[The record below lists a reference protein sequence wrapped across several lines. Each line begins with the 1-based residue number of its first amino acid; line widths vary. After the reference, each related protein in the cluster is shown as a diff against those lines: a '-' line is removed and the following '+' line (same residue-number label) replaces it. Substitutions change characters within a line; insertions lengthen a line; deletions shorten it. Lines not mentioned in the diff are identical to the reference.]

1 MRFKGDIIITDPCY
15 ICKEKELVGEY
26 PKRDDYFIYGT
37 DIEKYPDAVREVI
50 DISKECSEMVK
61 VLEQLDKALGHTDPE
76 YRKKHSNREASLPY
90 LTLNNSSAPDTPG
103 FHLLSLLEQLSFPSL
118 SP

>member
-37 DIEKYPDAVREVI
+37 DIEKYPDAVRGIRTV
-50 DISKECSEMVK
+50 
-61 VLEQLDKALGHTDPE
+61 
-76 YRKKHSNREASLPY
+76 R
-90 LTLNNSSAPDTPG
+90 
-103 FHLLSLLEQLSFPSL
+103 
-118 SP
+118 